1 MLTHSVALQTVS
13 VTPAQWFAQ
22 KRGLATG
29 IVYAAGGLG
38 GTIIAFMFDGLI
50 QRLG

>member
-1 MLTHSVALQTVS
+1 MVVS
-13 VTPAQWFAQ
+13 VTPAQWFAK
-22 KRGLATG
+22 KRGLSNG

-38 GTIIAFMFDGLI
+38 GTILAFAFDGLI